1 MTAVALPPG
10 PSGDLRPGGNW
21 LARMLGIAVVLSG
34 LGAGWTVVPDRSMV
48 VKVAGLLVG
57 AIAVGL
63 LIYRNFAGFVM
74 LALATRSAADY
85 VHAGTVVGAGFVGA
99 SGVWL
104 LIRWHAGRMHSLSKA
119 ARALLFVTF
128 GAVIGSLGAVDPA
141 YSVNAAAKLLSVALV
156 FITVETLVVDRPEL
170 RIRFVATALVAGI
183 APFSLALIQL
193 ALGQG
198 GRSDVEVSRVQGTF
212 NHPNVLAMFGAIQ
225 LLLAVALWP
234 HVNSRLRRVLVV
246 SGALSSIAV
255 LFSYARAAW
264 IGVVV
269 AGLVLLFRYSRRA
282 GWTAIAVLA
291 LLVLT
296 VPSIQTRVADLNA
309 DKPTDP
315 SFKGN
320 ANSFA
325 WRLEYWR
332 RIAPG
337 FAQAPLTGLGLEATQ
352 RQNPV
357 HLEPHNSY
365 LQTVLE
371 MGTLGAI
378 GLVWVGIE
386 FKRAALRSRDSNDP
400 LLAGLSAGASA
411 TGLAIAVIAVTENVL
426 TQPVI
431 LWYVVLPF
439 ALLRRSDPP
448 LPSLAL
454 PVPTQSRMVPA

>member
-1 MTAVALPPG
+1 
-10 PSGDLRPGGNW
+10 
-21 LARMLGIAVVLSG
+21 MLGLAVVVSA
-34 LGAGWTVVPDRSMV
+34 LGVVVTMVPDRSLF
-48 VKVAGLLVG
+48 VKGVAVLIVG
-57 AIAVGL
+57 VAVAL
-63 LIYRNFAGFVM
+63 LIYRNFAAFVM
-74 LALATRSAADY
+74 LSLATRSAADY
-85 VHAGTVVGAGFVGA
+85 LHAGTVVGAGFLGA
-99 SGVWL
+99 SGAWL
-104 LIRWHAGRMHSLSKA
+104 LVRWRAGRMPTLSRA
-119 ARALLFVTF
+119 ARALLFLTF

-156 FITVETLVVDRPEL
+156 FITVETLVVDRPQL

-183 APFSLALIQL
+183 APYTLAIFQL
-193 ALGQG
+193 VLGQG
-198 GRSDVEVSRVQGTF
+198 NQTDLAVSRVQGTF
-212 NHPNVLAMFGAIQ
+212 NHPNVLAMFGATQ

-234 HVNSRLRRVLVV
+234 HVNSRFRRVLGV
-246 SGALSSIAV
+246 SGALASVAI

-282 GWTAIAVLA
+282 AWTAIAVLA

-315 SFKGN
+315 TFHGS

-332 RIAPG
+332 HIAPG

-352 RQNPV
+352 KQNPV

-378 GLVWVGIE
+378 GLVWVGME
-386 FKRAALRSRDSNDP
+386 FKRSARRSRDSKEP

-411 TGLAIAVIAVTENVL
+411 AGLAIAVIAVTENVL
-426 TQPVI
+426 TQPVV

-439 ALLRRSDPP
+439 ALLRSNDRSQ
-448 LPSLAL
+448 PSFAMH
-454 PVPTQSRMVPA
+454 VPTQSRMVTS